1 MTATVKL
8 PEPLEAALRQRCAQE
23 GRSLSEV
30 IRDAVAAYL
39 AREPELDSPWALG
52 QSLFGRY
59 GGPADLADERK
70 AMLAEVWSERHGER
84 GLR

>member
-8 PEPLEAALRQRCAQE
+8 PESMEAALRQRCAQE

-30 IRDAVAAYL
+30 IRDAVSAYL

-59 GGPADLADERK
+59 EGPADLAGDRK
-70 AMLAEVWSERHGER
+70 SMLAEVWSERQSVR
-84 GLR
+84 GSR

>member
-8 PEPLEAALRQRCAQE
+8 PESLEAALRQRCAQE

-39 AREPELDSPWALG
+39 AREPELDSPWVLG

-59 GGPADLADERK
+59 EGTADLAAERK
-70 AMLAEVWSERHGER
+70 AMLAEVWTERHRER

>member
-8 PEPLEAALRQRCAQE
+8 PEALEAALRQRCQQE
-23 GRSLSEV
+23 GRTLSEV

-52 QSLFGRY
+52 ESVFGRY
-59 GGPADLADERK
+59 EGSADLATDRK
-70 AMLAEVWSERHGER
+70 RAIAEVWAARDAQRQPG
-84 GLR
+84 

>member
-8 PEPLEAALRQRCAQE
+8 PESLEAALRQRCQQE

-52 QSLFGRY
+52 QGVFGRFE
-59 GGPADLADERK
+59 GPADLAADRK
-70 AMLAEVWSERHGER
+70 RELAEVWAARHDQRQPG
-84 GLR
+84 